1 MKKKIKTILTL
12 ILIPIIIFILGHIG
26 VYTYCYIT
34 PKLEINKT
42 QVYYLYDKDSILVS
56 GSNDDW
62 ISLENIN
69 PYLIEATISTEDKYF
84 YKHIGFDYLRIGK
97 AIITNIANRSKSE
110 GASTITQQYAR
121 NLFLNFEKTWKRK
134 IDEALLACEL
144 EIHYTKDEILEGYL
158 NTINYGGVY
167 GIEAASKYYF
177 GKSASSLTLEEASM
191 LAGIP
196 QSPNNYSPAKN
207 YSLARERQKI
217 VLLMM
222 KNNNVITEEEYN
234 RALNTELT
242 IIGETKD
249 NELQSIGYFRD
260 AVLDELNTLT
270 EIPKSVIETGGLK
283 IYTTLDQKAQEDLE
297 NAVYSYIEDD
307 TEVQTAGVM
316 MEPNTGGVLAIIGGN
331 DYSKTQ
337 YNRAISSQRQVGSTM
352 KPLLYYTALESGF
365 TSSSAFTS
373 EKTTFTFSEGKT
385 YSPKNYN
392 DNYAEGPISMAAAI
406 SYSDNIYAVK
416 THLFLGESMLVN
428 TAKRLGISSNI
439 TAIPSLALGTE
450 EISLLEMTAGYSAFA
465 NLGYKVTPHFITKIE
480 DSKGNILY
488 ENKEEKEAVLNSS
501 LTYILN
507 EMLTYT
513 YNKNF
518 IDYNYPTLISLLPNI
533 TNKYAIKS
541 GTTDTDLLII
551 GYNKNAVLS
560 IWNGYDDNK
569 EINSSDYSYHK
580 NIWIDTMEAYFEDHE
595 AEWYNIPENVVGV
608 LVNPITGIVADIND
622 TKKEMFFYLKGT
634 EPTLQTVSKDLD
646 AVFKEDN
653 QVVED
658 NQTVETEESETSE
671 EQTNEN
677 TNPPQANFSDQAA
690 NTNQESNTEIQNE

>member
-1 MKKKIKTILTL
+1 MKKKIKK
-12 ILIPIIIFILGHIG
+12 ILIIILVPIAVFILGHIG
-26 VYTYCYIT
+26 IYTYCYIT
-34 PKLEINKT
+34 PKLEINKGGA
-42 QVYYLYDKDSILVS
+42 YYLYDNQNNLLSNPNDTWVS
-56 GSNDDW
+56 LSE
-62 ISLENIN
+62 ISS
-69 PYLIEATISTEDKYF
+69 YLIEATINTEDKNF

-97 AIITNIANRSKSE
+97 AAITNIINRSKSE

-121 NLFLNFEKTWKRK
+121 NLFLNFDKTWKRK

-177 GKSASSLTLEEASM
+177 GKSAKDLNLEEATM

-207 YSLARERQKI
+207 YTLSKERQKI
-217 VLLMM
+217 VAQLLL
-222 KNNNVITEEEYN
+222 NNNKITNEEYSKVIN
-234 RALNTELT
+234 TDLN
-242 IIGETKD
+242 IIGETQ
-249 NELQSIGYFRD
+249 NEELKSINYFKD
-260 AVLDELNTLT
+260 AVLKELNSLTGIPGTL
-270 EIPKSVIETGGLK
+270 IETGGLK
-283 IYTTLDQKAQEDLE
+283 IYTTLDLKAQEDLE
-297 NAVYSYIEDD
+297 KAVYNYIDKE

-316 MEPNTGGVLAIIGGN
+316 MNPNTGGVMAIIGGN
-331 DYSKTQ
+331 DYNTTQ
-337 YNRAISSQRQVGSTM
+337 YNRAISSKRQVGSTM

-365 TSSSAFTS
+365 TSSSSFTS

-392 DNYAEGPISMAAAI
+392 DNYGEGPISMAAAI

-416 THLFLGESMLVN
+416 THLFIGEAMLVN
-428 TAKRLGISSNI
+428 TAKRLGITSSLS
-439 TAIPSLALGTE
+439 AIPSLALGTE
-450 EISLLEMTAGYSAFA
+450 EISLLEMTASYSAFA
-465 NLGYKVTPHFITKIE
+465 NLGYKVSPHFIVKVE

-488 ENKEEKEAVLNSS
+488 ENKEEKEAVLNPS

-551 GYNKNAVLS
+551 GYNKEAVLS
-560 IWNGYDDNK
+560 IWNGYDNNK
-569 EINSSDYSYHK
+569 PISSGDYSYHK
-580 NIWIDTMEAYFEDHE
+580 NIWIDTMESYFKENKS
-595 AEWYNIPENVVGV
+595 EWYSIPNNVVGV
-608 LVNPITGIVADIND
+608 LVNPITGIVADEND

-634 EPTLQTVSKDLD
+634 EPTLQSVSKDLD

-653 QVVED
+653 IVE
-658 NQTVETEESETSE
+658 ETEEA
-671 EQTNEN
+671 EN
-677 TNPPQANFSDQAA
+677 
-690 NTNQESNTEIQNE
+690 

>member
-1 MKKKIKTILTL
+1 MKKKIKIISEV
-12 ILIPIIIFILGHIG
+12 ILIPIIVFILGHI
-26 VYTYCYIT
+26 VIYTYCYIT
-34 PKLEINKT
+34 PKLEINKS
-42 QVYYLYDKDSILVS
+42 QSYYLYDKDLQLVS
-56 GSNDDW
+56 GSEGDW
-62 ISLENIN
+62 ISLSDIS
-69 PYLIEATISTEDKYF
+69 PYLIKATINTEDKYF

-97 AIITNIANRSKSE
+97 AAITNIISGSKSE

-144 EIHYTKDEILEGYL
+144 EVHYTKEEILEGYL
-158 NTINYGGVY
+158 NTINYGGVF

-177 GKSASSLTLEEASM
+177 NKIAKDLTLEEASM

-196 QSPNNYSPAKN
+196 QSPSNYSPIKN
-207 YSLARERQKI
+207 YTLAKERQKI

-222 KNNNVITEEEYN
+222 KNNGVITEEEYN
-234 RALNTELT
+234 NAINTDLT
-242 IIGETKD
+242 IIGKTK
-249 NELQSIGYFRD
+249 EEGLKSIGYFKD
-260 AVLDELNTLT
+260 AVLNELTTLT
-270 EIPKSVIETGGLK
+270 GIPNSILETGGLK
-283 IYTTLDQKAQEDLE
+283 IYTTLDQDAQKDLE
-297 NAVYSYIEDD
+297 DAVYSYIEVD

-316 MEPNTGGVLAIIGGN
+316 LDPNTGGVMAIIGGN

-337 YNRAISSQRQVGSTM
+337 YNRAISSKRQVGSTM

-365 TSSSAFTS
+365 TASSSFTS

-428 TAKRLGISSNI
+428 TSKRLGISSNL

-450 EISLLEMTAGYSAFA
+450 EISLLEMAASYSAFA
-465 NLGYKVTPHFITKIE
+465 NLGYKVTPHFIVKVE

-541 GTTDTDLLII
+541 GTTDTDLLIM
-551 GYNKNAVLS
+551 GYNSNAVLG

-569 EINSSDYSYHK
+569 KISSKDYSYHK
-580 NIWIDTMEAYFEDHE
+580 NIWIDTMESYFEHHD
-595 AEWYNIPENVVGV
+595 ASWYSIPENVVGV
-608 LVNPITGIVADIND
+608 LVNPITGLVEDEND

-653 QVVED
+653 KIIDEK
-658 NQTVETEESETSE
+658 
-671 EQTNEN
+671 NEN
-677 TNPPQANFSDQAA
+677 
-690 NTNQESNTEIQNE
+690 NTNQNE

>member
-1 MKKKIKTILTL
+1 MKKKIKL
-12 ILIPIIIFILGHIG
+12 ILKLLSVPIAIFILGHIG
-26 VYTYCYIT
+26 VYAYCYIT
-34 PKLEINKT
+34 PKLEINKS
-42 QVYYLYDKDSILVS
+42 QSYYLYDKDNKLISHS
-56 GSNDDW
+56 DDNW
-62 ISLENIN
+62 VTLNEIS

-84 YKHIGFDYLRIGK
+84 YKHIGFDYIRIGK
-97 AIITNIANRSKSE
+97 AAITNIINRNKSE

-144 EIHYTKDEILEGYL
+144 EVHYTKDEILEGYL

-177 GKSASSLTLEEASM
+177 GKSAKDLNIEEASM

-196 QSPNNYSPAKN
+196 QSPSNYSPVRN
-207 YSLARERQKI
+207 YNLARERQKI

-222 KNNNVITEEEYN
+222 KERNAITEEEYN
-234 RALNTELT
+234 KALNTELT
-242 IIGETKD
+242 IIGKLEND
-249 NELQSIGYFRD
+249 ELKSIGYFKD
-260 AVLDELNTLT
+260 AVLNELNTLT
-270 EIPKSVIETGGLK
+270 GIPESVIETGGLK
-283 IYTTLDQKAQEDLE
+283 IYTTLDSEAQEDLE

-316 MEPNTGGVLAIIGGN
+316 MDPNTGGVMAIIGGN
-331 DYSKTQ
+331 NYSKTQ
-337 YNRAISSQRQVGSTM
+337 YNRAISSKRQVGSTM

-365 TSSSAFTS
+365 TASSSFTS
-373 EKTTFTFSEGKT
+373 ERTTFTFSEGKT

-406 SYSDNIYAVK
+406 SYSDNVYAVK
-416 THLFLGESMLVN
+416 THLFLGESMLIN
-428 TAKRLGISSNI
+428 TAKRLGITSNL

-450 EISLLEMTAGYSAFA
+450 EISLLEMTASYSAFA
-465 NLGYKVTPHFITKIE
+465 NLGYKVTPHFIKKVE
-480 DSKGNILY
+480 DSSGNILY

-518 IDYNYPTLISLLPNI
+518 IDYNYPTLISLLPSI

-569 EINSSDYSYHK
+569 KINSSDYSYHK
-580 NIWIDTMEAYFEDHE
+580 NIWIDTMESYFKDHD
-595 AEWYNIPENVVGV
+595 ASWYEVPENVVGV
-608 LVNPITGIVADIND
+608 LVNPITGLVTDTND
-622 TKKEMFFYLKGT
+622 QKKEMFFYLKGT

-653 QVVED
+653 TVIENGKQNN
-658 NQTVETEESETSE
+658 NQAE
-671 EQTNEN
+671 
-677 TNPPQANFSDQAA
+677 
-690 NTNQESNTEIQNE
+690 